1 MHDLRDR
8 RLIGIAE
15 VEDLRRLAIQPVSQ
29 FLDGLH
35 VAACSLFDV
44 RPCDLAQLLQVYAF
58 AHIGKLEAQSFAI
71 DLIAL
76 LTAGVSGYVAVA
88 HFGWSTLWFHL
99 KCPSRSPVISGVA
112 TRKTA
117 QKTAQD
123 CGTQERYDRRLA
135 RCTHITSTRCV
146 RSVQYTSRR
155 V

>member
-1 MHDLRDR
+1 MHELMHDLSDR
-8 RLIGIAE
+8 VAIGVVE

-76 LTAGVSGYVAVA
+76 LAAGVSGYVAVA
-88 HFGWSTLWFHL
+88 HFGWSTRWFHV
-99 KCPSRSPVISGVA
+99 K
-112 TRKTA
+112 
-117 QKTAQD
+117 
-123 CGTQERYDRRLA
+123 LA
-135 RCTHITSTRCV
+135 NLEFV
-146 RSVQYTSRR
+146 PG
-155 V
+155 